1 MDQVEVSALARGD
14 IAEIK
19 PLLEASRQKPYRFL
33 LPASSQQALD
43 TFWLNDIAHTI
54 EHGGRAF
61 AAWEAGQI
69 CGALIYSDLPW
80 DTAIIQRRMGALK
93 YVVVAPNALRHR
105 DRFEHLLDCAV
116 EWAASS
122 GIEFLLCKAYT
133 DDAPTIHTL
142 QSRDFLLMDTLLD
155 YVYDFRRYPLQSIP
169 HPTTCDAV
177 TIREAD
183 TSDVDEL
190 VDVAQASFRDHFG
203 RFHFDERI
211 GHALAGKIY
220 EEWIK
225 SSVSGYADWIL
236 VAEVSGKIAGYS
248 AWKRPSVQELSHGIR
263 MGHLS
268 IIAVHP
274 DYRRRGLFST
284 LTRTA
289 MKLFE
294 DIADYIEGPT
304 HLNNYA
310 MQRACARLAWQLR
323 DTRHS
328 FHRWL
333 TRE

>member
-1 MDQVEVSALARGD
+1 MDQVEISALAD
-14 IAEIK
+14 IAKMK
-19 PLLEASRQKPYRFL
+19 PLLEATRQKPYRFL
-33 LPASSQQALD
+33 VPGSSQALD
-43 TFWLNDIAHTI
+43 TFWLNDIEHTI
-54 EHGGRAF
+54 EQGGRAF

-69 CGALIYSDLPW
+69 CSAVVYADLPW
-80 DTAIIQRRMGALK
+80 ETEIIKRRMGAFK
-93 YVVVAPNALRHR
+93 YVVLAPDALRQR
-105 DRFEHLLDCAV
+105 NRFEHLLDCAI

-155 YVYDFRRYPLQSIP
+155 YVYDFRQDRSHSPI
-169 HPTTCDAV
+169 PTTCDGV
-177 TIREAD
+177 TIREVE

-190 VDVAQASFRDHFG
+190 VDVAQASFHDHFG

-211 GHALAGKIY
+211 GKALAGKIY

-236 VAEVSGKIAGYS
+236 VAEVGGKIAGYS
-248 AWKRPSVQELSHGIR
+248 AWKRPSAQELTHGIR

-268 IIAVHP
+268 IVAVHP
-274 DYRRRGLFST
+274 TYRRMGLFST
-284 LTRTA
+284 LTQTA

-310 MQRACARLAWQLR
+310 MQRAYARLAWQLR

-333 TRE
+333 TRG